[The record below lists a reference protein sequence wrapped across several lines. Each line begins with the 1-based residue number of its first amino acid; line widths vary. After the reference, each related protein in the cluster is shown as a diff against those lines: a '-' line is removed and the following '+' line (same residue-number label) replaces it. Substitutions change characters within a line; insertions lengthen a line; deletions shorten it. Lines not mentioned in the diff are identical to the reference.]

1 MRIIGALLAVLL
13 GLLGSGCSAV
23 RLSYNHF
30 PELGYW
36 WLDSYLDFNDTQSLQ
51 VRADLNALQAWHRGQ
66 ELPIYIGTLQKLQQ
80 LAPAKVTPEQLCVLY
95 DELKPRLQAVLDQ
108 SASSILSLAPTL
120 TPEQLNH
127 LERQLDKRRQKWR
140 AEWIERTP
148 EERRARR
155 VKQLVDRAEM
165 FYGRLDPSQ
174 LAALG
179 ASVAATGFD
188 ASQLA
193 RESLRRHQDLLQT
206 LRLLQSG
213 ALAATKARAEVDG
226 LFERWLDSPDMA
238 YRNYQKGMADE
249 GCKAFAKLHNS
260 STPSLRQQAIGSLK
274 DYERDARSLMGSR
287 P

>member
-1 MRIIGALLAVLL
+1 MLLA
-13 GLLGSGCSAV
+13 LLGSGCSAV
-23 RLSYNHF
+23 KLSYSHF
-30 PELGYW
+30 PDLGYW
-36 WLDSYLDFNDTQSLQ
+36 WLDSYLDFNDTQSLK

-66 ELPIYIGTLQKLQQ
+66 ELPIYISTLQKLQQ

-95 DELKPRLQAVLDQ
+95 DELKPRLQAILDQ
-108 SASSILSLAPTL
+108 SASSIIALAPTL
-120 TPEQLNH
+120 TPEQFSH
-127 LERQLDKRRQKWR
+127 LARQLDKRRQKWR

-165 FYGRLDPSQ
+165 LYGRLDQ
-174 LAALG
+174 AQVAALG
-179 ASVAATGFD
+179 ASIAASGFD
-188 ASQLA
+188 ANQLA

-213 ALAATKARAEVDG
+213 TLAASKAKAEVHG
-226 LFERWLDSPDMA
+226 LFERSLDSPDMA

-249 GCKAFAKLHNS
+249 GCQAFANLHNN
-260 STPSLRQQAIGSLK
+260 STPALRQQAIGSLK

>member
-23 RLSYNHF
+23 RLSYPHF

-66 ELPIYIGTLQKLQQ
+66 ELPLYIDTLQKLQQ
-80 LAPAKVTPEQLCVLY
+80 WAPAQVTPEQLCGLY
-95 DELKPRLQAVLDQ
+95 GELKPRLQAILDQ
-108 SASSILSLAPTL
+108 SAASILALAPTL

-127 LERQLDKRRQKWR
+127 LERQLDQRRQKWR
-140 AEWIERTP
+140 AEWLERSP
-148 EERRARR
+148 QERHARR

-165 FYGRLDPSQ
+165 IYGRLDPSQ

-179 ASVAATGFD
+179 ASVAASGFD

-193 RESLRRHQDLLQT
+193 RESLRRHQDLQQT

-213 ALAATKARAEVDG
+213 ALTATKARAEVDG
-226 LFERWLDSPDMA
+226 LFERLLDSPDRA
-238 YRNYQKGMADE
+238 YRNYQKDMAAE
-249 GCKAFAKLHNS
+249 GCKAFAHLHNS
-260 STPSLRQQAIGSLK
+260 SPPAQRQQAIGSLK
-274 DYERDARSLMGSR
+274 EYQQDARSLMGSR